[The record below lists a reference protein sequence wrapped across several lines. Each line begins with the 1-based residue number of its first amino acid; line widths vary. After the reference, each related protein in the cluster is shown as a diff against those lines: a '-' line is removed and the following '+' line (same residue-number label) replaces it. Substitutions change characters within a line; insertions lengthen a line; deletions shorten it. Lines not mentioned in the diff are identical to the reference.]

1 MRVLVVDDVSA
12 VRSRLVALLGEVV
25 GADRVAEAG
34 DFDEALIVARCTLPQ
49 VIVLD
54 LHLRG
59 ASGIALLP
67 RLKAEHTQALVIV
80 LTNDPSDLHR
90 RQCVAVGADFF
101 FDKSRDFDRV
111 AAVLSELS
119 VAGRFRS

>member
-1 MRVLVVDDVSA
+1 MRVLVVDDVAA

-25 GADRVAEAG
+25 GIDDIAEAS
-34 DFDEALIVARCTLPQ
+34 DADEALCIARTTSPE

-59 ASGIALLP
+59 MSGIALLP
-67 RLKAEHTQALVIV
+67 RLRAEHVGALVIV
-80 LTNDPSDLHR
+80 LTNDPSDHHR
-90 RQCVAVGADFF
+90 RQCVASGADFF

-111 AAVLSELS
+111 ADVLCELS
-119 VAGRFRS
+119 LAGRFRS